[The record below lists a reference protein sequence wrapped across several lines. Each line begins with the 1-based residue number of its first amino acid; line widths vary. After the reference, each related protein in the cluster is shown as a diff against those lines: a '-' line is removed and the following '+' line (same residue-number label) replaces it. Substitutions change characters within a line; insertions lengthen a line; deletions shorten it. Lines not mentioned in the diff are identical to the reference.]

1 VKLDVQINTHQCIKS
16 NHIAELGQQIE
27 RNWGDKVWVCSIFQW
42 LVEKNMNNERVIRY
56 WLSKYKLDMKLY
68 KVILTNPSTETK
80 VALVKHLR
88 VCSIND
94 FEQMYQLQMRR
105 VLGCV
110 VGDEIRMDLLK
121 DGYVDAKVKVLRNN
135 GELKGGELESMNING
150 EARFCRIKLV
160 KNKKK

>member
-1 VKLDVQINTHQCIKS
+1 MKLDVQINTHQCIKS

-56 WLSKYKLDMKLY
+56 WLLKYKLDMKLY
-68 KVILTNPSTETK
+68 KVRLTCPSTEAK

-94 FEQMYQLQMRR
+94 SGVDSHVKRNWEYFLIEMGVIRNLSIRVVQMSPYVR
-105 VLGCV
+105 VNPG
-110 VGDEIRMDLLK
+110 IDLK
-121 DGYVDAKVKVLRNN
+121 
-135 GELKGGELESMNING
+135 
-150 EARFCRIKLV
+150 
-160 KNKKK
+160 